1 MTSAARNH
9 MGNRFGTTANLQ
21 NRHME
26 QNDLTVGKRA
36 GELVLR
42 KAVPSDAPLIAK
54 TIMMGMGYDLGSGE
68 APEGRCELGEVGR
81 VLDAIAGVAAMDD
94 TIYSYRNACI
104 ASLGGASAGCL
115 VSYDGGEYGEKS
127 RRTFALISRSLGVEE
142 LRPGTETKAG
152 EYYLDSLAVLPEFR
166 GRSISGILIGNA
178 LEVAQG
184 LGFDLASLIVD
195 KAKPHLHRLY
205 SRLGFRFDGEVD
217 FFGEPYYRM
226 VQDL

>member
-1 MTSAARNH
+1 MK
-9 MGNRFGTTANLQ
+9 NRFRTTFNFQ
-21 NRHME
+21 KIHMQ
-26 QNDLTVGKRA
+26 QNDLTAVVRA
-36 GELVLR
+36 DNLVLR

-54 TIMMGMGYDLGSGE
+54 TIMMGMGYELGAGGV
-68 APEGRCELGEVGR
+68 PEGRCELGETGR
-81 VLDAIAGVAAMDD
+81 VLGAIADVAAMED

-104 ASLGGASAGCL
+104 ASFGSVSAGCL
-115 VSYDGGEYGEKS
+115 VSYDGGEYAEKS
-127 RRTFALISRSLGVEE
+127 RHTFALISKSLGVEE

-166 GRSISGILIGNA
+166 GRSLGGILIGNA